1 MISRTRGTPIMEEIA
16 IIKIIGR
23 LVSKIEF
30 ITVVALTAL
39 GPVTVVG
46 VGEGVADD
54 GVAAG
59 MMLEIFCKAFV
70 ALVNAAVV
78 FSKALVVFSNLSLTV
93 SEIAPP
99 PVALVVVL
107 LLVNPPPPVVIVVLK
122 GSVALGVGKEEEVV
136 VVASTALSE
145 DNLSMNN
152 RDTRITTAVTVF
164 IYTVFVL
171 FTA

>member
-39 GPVTVVG
+39 ALVTVVG
-46 VGEGVADD
+46 GRRGADDD
-54 GVAAG
+54 GVTAG

>member
-1 MISRTRGTPIMEEIA
+1 MISRIRGTPIMEEIA

-39 GPVTVVG
+39 GLVTVVG
-46 VGEGVADD
+46 VGRAGADD

-78 FSKALVVFSNLSLTV
+78 FSKALVVFSNLSLIISAEV
-93 SEIAPP
+93 AP
-99 PVALVVVL
+99 PVALVV
-107 LLVNPPPPVVIVVLK
+107 LLVNPPPVIVVLK
-122 GSVALGVGKEEEVV
+122 GSVALGVGEEEVV
-136 VVASTALSE
+136 ATTALSE
-145 DNLSMNN
+145 DKLSMNN
-152 RDTRITTAVTVF
+152 RDTRMTAVTVF

>member
-39 GPVTVVG
+39 ALVTVVG
-46 VGEGVADD
+46 GRRGAADD

-78 FSKALVVFSNLSLTV
+78 FSKALVVFSNLSLTISDEV
-93 SEIAPP
+93 APP
-99 PVALVVVL
+99 VPLVVVL
-107 LLVNPPPPVVIVVLK
+107 LLVNLPPVIVVVLK
-122 GSVALGVGKEEEVV
+122 GSVALVVGEEEEVV
-136 VVASTALSE
+136 VATTALSE
-145 DNLSMNN
+145 DKLSMNN

-164 IYTVFVL
+164 IYTLFVL
-171 FTA
+171 FIA

>member
-1 MISRTRGTPIMEEIA
+1 MEEIA

-39 GPVTVVG
+39 ALVTVVAG
-46 VGEGVADD
+46 RVGGAADD

-59 MMLEIFCKAFV
+59 MMLEIFCKASV

-78 FSKALVVFSNLSLTV
+78 FSKALVVFSNLSLTI

-107 LLVNPPPPVVIVVLK
+107 LVNPPPVVIVVVLK
-122 GSVALGVGKEEEVV
+122 GSVALGVGKEE
-136 VVASTALSE
+136 VVATTALSE
-145 DNLSMNN
+145 DKLSMNN
-152 RDTRITTAVTVF
+152 RDTRITTAVNEF
-164 IYTVFVL
+164 IYTLFVL
-171 FTA
+171 FIA

>member
-39 GPVTVVG
+39 ALVTVVAG
-46 VGEGVADD
+46 RVGGDADD
-54 GVAAG
+54 GIAAG

-78 FSKALVVFSNLSLTV
+78 FSKALVVFSNLSLTISAGV
-93 SEIAPP
+93 AI
-99 PVALVVVL
+99 PVALAVVL
-107 LLVNPPPPVVIVVLK
+107 LLVNPPPVIVVVLK
-122 GSVALGVGKEEEVV
+122 GSVALGVGEEEVA
-136 VVASTALSE
+136 VATTALSE
-145 DNLSMNN
+145 DKLSMNN
-152 RDTRITTAVTVF
+152 RDTRITTAVNEF
-164 IYTVFVL
+164 IYTLFVL
-171 FTA
+171 FIA

>member
-39 GPVTVVG
+39 ALVTVVG
-46 VGEGVADD
+46 GRAGADD

-78 FSKALVVFSNLSLTV
+78 FSKALVVFSNLSLTI
-93 SEIAPP
+93 SDEIAP

-107 LLVNPPPPVVIVVLK
+107 LLLVNPPPVVVVVPK
-122 GSVALGVGKEEEVV
+122 GSVALGVGEEEVA
-136 VVASTALSE
+136 VVAITALSE
-145 DNLSMNN
+145 DKLSMNN

-164 IYTVFVL
+164 I
-171 FTA
+171 

>member
-39 GPVTVVG
+39 ALVTVVG
-46 VGEGVADD
+46 GRAGADD

-78 FSKALVVFSNLSLTV
+78 FSKALVVFSNLSLTI
-93 SEIAPP
+93 SEVAP

-107 LLVNPPPPVVIVVLK
+107 LLVNPPPVIVVVLK
-122 GSVALGVGKEEEVV
+122 GSVALGVGEEEVV
-136 VVASTALSE
+136 VATTALSE
-145 DNLSMNN
+145 DKMSMNN
-152 RDTRITTAVTVF
+152 RDTRITAVTVF
-164 IYTVFVL
+164 IYTLFVL
-171 FTA
+171 FIAQ

>member
-1 MISRTRGTPIMEEIA
+1 MEEIA

-39 GPVTVVG
+39 ALVTVVAG
-46 VGEGVADD
+46 RVGGAADD

-59 MMLEIFCKAFV
+59 MMLEIFCKASV

-78 FSKALVVFSNLSLTV
+78 FSKALVVFSNLSLTI
-93 SEIAPP
+93 SDEIAP
-99 PVALVVVL
+99 PVALVLVL
-107 LLVNPPPPVVIVVLK
+107 LLVNPPPVIVVLK
-122 GSVALGVGKEEEVV
+122 GSIALGVGEEEVA
-136 VVASTALSE
+136 VVATTALSE
-145 DNLSMNN
+145 DKLSMNN

-164 IYTVFVL
+164 IYTLFVL
-171 FTA
+171 FIAQ

>member
-1 MISRTRGTPIMEEIA
+1 MEEIA

-39 GPVTVVG
+39 ALVTVVG
-46 VGEGVADD
+46 GRRGADDD
-54 GVAAG
+54 GVTAG

-107 LLVNPPPPVVIVVLK
+107 LVNPPPPVVIVVLK

-136 VVASTALSE
+136 VVATTALSE
-145 DNLSMNN
+145 DKLSMNK

-164 IYTVFVL
+164 IYTLFVL

>member
-1 MISRTRGTPIMEEIA
+1 MEEIA

-39 GPVTVVG
+39 ALATVVG
-46 VGEGVADD
+46 GGAADD

-78 FSKALVVFSNLSLTV
+78 FSKALVVFSNLSLTI
-93 SEIAPP
+93 SEVAP

-107 LLVNPPPPVVIVVLK
+107 LVNPPPVIVVVLK
-122 GSVALGVGKEEEVV
+122 GSVALGVGEEEEVV
-136 VVASTALSE
+136 VATTALSE
-145 DNLSMNN
+145 DKLSMNN
-152 RDTRITTAVTVF
+152 RDTRITAVTVF
-164 IYTVFVL
+164 IYTTLFVL
-171 FTA
+171 FTAQ

>member
-30 ITVVALTAL
+30 ITVVALTAVAL
-39 GPVTVVG
+39 VTVVG
-46 VGEGVADD
+46 EGGAGAADD

-59 MMLEIFCKAFV
+59 MTLEIFCKAFV

-78 FSKALVVFSNLSLTV
+78 FSKALVVFSNLSLTI
-93 SEIAPP
+93 SDEIAP

-107 LLVNPPPPVVIVVLK
+107 LLVNPPPVVVVLR
-122 GSVALGVGKEEEVV
+122 GSVALGVGEEEVA
-136 VVASTALSE
+136 VVATTALSE
-145 DNLSMNN
+145 DKLSMNN

-164 IYTVFVL
+164 IYTLFVL

>member
-39 GPVTVVG
+39 GLVTVVG
-46 VGEGVADD
+46 GRRGADD
-54 GVAAG
+54 EGIAAG

-78 FSKALVVFSNLSLTV
+78 FSKALVVFSNLSLTI
-93 SEIAPP
+93 SEVAPP

-107 LLVNPPPPVVIVVLK
+107 LVNPPPPVVIVLK
-122 GSVALGVGKEEEVV
+122 GSVALGVGKEGEVV
-136 VVASTALSE
+136 VATTALSE
-145 DNLSMNN
+145 DKLSMNN
-152 RDTRITTAVTVF
+152 RDTRIATAVTVF
-164 IYTVFVL
+164 IYTLFVL
-171 FTA
+171 FIA

>member
-39 GPVTVVG
+39 ALVTVVAG
-46 VGEGVADD
+46 RVGGDADD

-78 FSKALVVFSNLSLTV
+78 FSKALVVFSNLSLTISAEV
-93 SEIAPP
+93 AL
-99 PVALVVVL
+99 PVALAVVL
-107 LLVNPPPPVVIVVLK
+107 LLVNPPPVIVVIVLK
-122 GSVALGVGKEEEVV
+122 GSVALGVGEEEVA
-136 VVASTALSE
+136 VATTALSE
-145 DNLSMNN
+145 DKLSMNN
-152 RDTRITTAVTVF
+152 RDTRITTAVNEF
-164 IYTVFVL
+164 IYTLFVL
-171 FTA
+171 FIA

>member
-39 GPVTVVG
+39 ALVTVVG
-46 VGEGVADD
+46 GRRGAADD

-59 MMLEIFCKAFV
+59 MMLEIFCKALV

-107 LLVNPPPPVVIVVLK
+107 LVNPPPVVIVVLK

-136 VVASTALSE
+136 ATTALSE
-145 DNLSMNN
+145 DKLSMNN
-152 RDTRITTAVTVF
+152 RDTRITAVTVF

>member
-39 GPVTVVG
+39 GLVTLVG
-46 VGEGVADD
+46 VRGGAADD

-78 FSKALVVFSNLSLTV
+78 FSKALVVLSNLSLTI
-93 SEIAPP
+93 SEVAPP

-107 LLVNPPPPVVIVVLK
+107 LLVNPPPVVIVVVLK
-122 GSVALGVGKEEEVV
+122 GSVPLGVGKEEEEEVV
-136 VVASTALSE
+136 EATTVLSE
-145 DNLSMNN
+145 DKLSMNN
-152 RDTRITTAVTVF
+152 RDTRITAVTVF
-164 IYTVFVL
+164 IYTVFSL
-171 FTA
+171 FIA

>member
-1 MISRTRGTPIMEEIA
+1 MEEIA

-30 ITVVALTAL
+30 ITVVALTVLAL
-39 GPVTVVG
+39 VTVVG
-46 VGEGVADD
+46 EGGTGADD

-78 FSKALVVFSNLSLTV
+78 FSKALVVFSNLSLTI
-93 SEIAPP
+93 SAEIAP

-107 LLVNPPPPVVIVVLK
+107 LLVNPPLVIVVVLK
-122 GSVALGVGKEEEVV
+122 GSVALGVGEEEI
-136 VVASTALSE
+136 VVATTALSE
-145 DNLSMNN
+145 DKLSMNN
-152 RDTRITTAVTVF
+152 RDTRMTAATVF
-164 IYTVFVL
+164 IYTLFVL